1 MKKRYLKNILIAIGV
16 LIIFMLPNKVSAITS
31 EGEYVIEDYNI
42 DMIVNEDNTFNITEK
57 IKVNFTALRHR
68 NI

>member
-1 MKKRYLKNILIAIGV
+1 MKKQYFKNILIIVAVWIV
-16 LIIFMLPNKVSAITS
+16 FMIPNKVSAITS
-31 EGEYVIEDYNI
+31 AGDYIIEDYNI

-57 IKVNFTALRHR
+57 IKVNFTAPRHR

>member
-16 LIIFMLPNKVSAITS
+16 LIIFMIPNKVSAITS
-31 EGEYVIEDYNI
+31 AGEYVIEDYNI